1 MKPRACTNHGKK
13 MFKITVPNGKY
24 PNGKPR
30 YATLFR
36 DTKTECKEAALEYL
50 KAEEAAIKSLRKK
63 TLGDCHRQIQK
74 LWDDKVK
81 NKTTHPKAPGGM
93 TQSSKDRLEQNVK
106 KLFQILPYGG
116 QTDLNIIDKEWY
128 SNFYYNLKDN
138 HSSSIALRV
147 RNILNNLLQTGEQMD
162 WIISPHNAF
171 KDTHKIIYKSVGKE
185 AITSE
190 QGKKLFKELEYS
202 FNYGHLSNSHGHYGH
217 NSGHVPMVCESA
229 FLMMVQYCTGCRW
242 GEAAALTVEDF
253 DWNKLELLI
262 SKSKNYRRKEISL
275 TKAGHL
281 RRKGTDKGERIVP
294 LPKSLK
300 KYFDKYL
307 VSKSIITGSLFNVS
321 YGVCLEQLHIK
332 CSKIGIDEDLVDTK
346 VFRRLIVSKW
356 KDMGVDPKTISLRI
370 GHSVEDTKTQDVYG
384 TYSDPNAKS
393 DVKNLEKELFDTRT
407 DALGKVYLKKD
418 LEVGRKVV

>member
-1 MKPRACTNHGKK
+1 
-13 MFKITVPNGKY
+13 
-24 PNGKPR
+24 
-30 YATLFR
+30 LFR

-81 NKTTHPKAPGGM
+81 NKATHPKAPGGM

-116 QTDLNIIDKEWY
+116 QTDLSIIDKEWY

-281 RRKGTDKGERIVP
+281 RRKGTRR
-294 LPKSLK
+294 
-300 KYFDKYL
+300 
-307 VSKSIITGSLFNVS
+307 N
-321 YGVCLEQLHIK
+321 
-332 CSKIGIDEDLVDTK
+332 LVDTK